1 MSKGD
6 IETQQLVASSPCAMD
21 FGEVGSREAVQD
33 VTLISLEESN
43 PVAIFTVMYL
53 GSSIPLLQLRGD
65 TISLS
70 HQILPEGHCRTV
82 AAEVRKQISGQY
94 GGSPQLLKNLNIG
107 GSVSHHTTVPLTEA
121 VDPVDLEDYLI
132 THPIAVESGPLR
144 DLLEFPPDDI
154 EVVYTPRECRTLV
167 SAVPEESEMDPHVRD
182 CVRSYTEDWAIV
194 NRKYHKLGTGFNPNT
209 LDKQKERQKGLPK
222 QIFESDEAPDGNSYQ
237 DEQDDLK
244 RRSMSIDDTPRGSWA
259 CSIFDLKN
267 SLPDALLPNLLDRT
281 PNEEIDHHNE
291 DQRKSSRHKELF
303 ALHPAPDEEEPIERL
318 SVPEVPK
325 EHFGQRL
332 LVKCLSLK
340 SYQVALLSF
349 QMTLE
354 EDKSLMSWDPNPN
367 LSVGFEIEI
376 EPIFASLALYD
387 VKEKK
392 KISEN
397 FYFDL
402 NSEQM
407 KGMLRPHVP
416 PAAISTL
423 ARSAIFS
430 ITYPSQDV
438 FLVIKLEKVLQQ
450 GDIGECA
457 EPYMIFKESD
467 AAKNKEKLEKL
478 KCQAEQFCQ
487 RLGKYR
493 MPFAWT
499 AIHLMNI
506 VSSAGSLE
514 RDSTEGEVGTGER
527 KGSWSERR
535 NSSIVGRRSLERT
548 TSGDEACNLTS
559 FRPATLTVTNF
570 FKQEGDRLSDEDLY
584 KFLADMRRP
593 SSVLRRLR
601 PITAQLKIDISPA
614 PENPHYCLTPELL
627 QVKLYPDSR
636 VRPTREIL
644 EFPARDVYVPNTT
657 YRLEF

>member
-6 IETQQLVASSPCAMD
+6 SKTRCLQLNQECPQMQHVAGEIATPCLD
-21 FGEVGSREAVQD
+21 GEMD
-33 VTLISLEESN
+33 VTLFQPSSESSLGM
-43 PVAIFTVMYL
+43 IF
-53 GSSIPLLQLRGD
+53 
-65 TISLS
+65 SLS
-70 HQILPEGHCRTV
+70 EGVWFQVGTVSVRRCDQVAFGGHGPSALDWQWSGSENHQFSLALQEAVDGSERSIIFMPLSEKLTV

-94 GGSPQLLKNLNIG
+94 GGSPQLLKNLTIG

-121 VDPVDLEDYLI
+121 VEPVDMEDYLA
-132 THPIAVESGPLR
+132 THPLAVESGPLR
-144 DLLEFPPDDI
+144 DLLEFPADDI
-154 EVVYTPRECRTLV
+154 EVVSTPRECRTLV

-340 SYQVALLSF
+340 
-349 QMTLE
+349 
-354 EDKSLMSWDPNPN
+354 
-367 LSVGFEIEI
+367 FEIEI

-478 KCQAEQFCQ
+478 KGQAEQFCQ

-514 RDSTEGEVGTGER
+514 RDSTE
-527 KGSWSERR
+527 
-535 NSSIVGRRSLERT
+535 
-548 TSGDEACNLTS
+548 
-559 FRPATLTVTNF
+559 
-570 FKQEGDRLSDEDLY
+570 EGDRLSDEDLY

-657 YRLEF
+657 YRYKPDQNLQ